1 MRYLLAVLT
10 MMIAAVAAAANGDIV
25 AATQYADGSTNTWT
39 QSDLQDGLGLINRK
53 YWRDMETEA
62 GRKSWHGDVMG
73 TYLLTNQTTG
83 VIYAAKLYS
92 DGYVHTAAGR
102 KVTSSDPE
110 AKAKAAA
117 AAKARAEAIRA
128 AWEAAN
134 LPPELAALRA
144 SQRAASGTN
153 VITVIHTN

>member
-1 MRYLLAVLT
+1 MKNLATVLIMFT
-10 MMIAAVAAAANGDIV
+10 AAVAVAADGDIV
-25 AATQYADGSTNTWT
+25 AATQYADGSTNVWT
-39 QSDLQDGLGLINRK
+39 QSDLQDALGLMNRK
-53 YWRDMETEA
+53 YWRDMETEQ
-62 GRKSWHGDVMG
+62 GRRAWHGEIMG

-102 KVTSSDPE
+102 KVASSDPE
-110 AKAKAAA
+110 AKAKEVA

-128 AWEAAN
+128 AWEAAH

-144 SQRAASGTN
+144 AQRAAAETN
-153 VITVIHTN
+153 EVTVIHTN

>member
-1 MRYLLAVLT
+1 MKRIFAIV
-10 MMIAAVAAAANGDIV
+10 MAAAVSAAYADDPIV
-25 AATQYADGSTNTWT
+25 AATQYADGSTNVWT
-39 QSDLQDGLGLINRK
+39 QADLTDALGLMNRK
-53 YWRDMETEA
+53 YWRDMETES
-62 GRKSWHGDVMG
+62 GRRSWHGEVMG